1 MPALHRDIPYAM
13 RALKAASWLGT
24 PEPQTLLDLA
34 EAAYIET
41 HGPGTTIAQRG
52 ELCSHLII
60 VVSGFLVVGVELA
73 NGSRHV
79 NNLLGPGQAH
89 ALIPLLDEGPV
100 HHDARTKGW
109 VELLL
114 IPRDAF
120 IKAMAQDAALN
131 WAVLRGLCR
140 RNRYL
145 TEALAER
152 TALPV
157 SVQLGCVLLR
167 LFEQYGE
174 KLTISQE
181 DLSEILGVTR
191 QTVSRELRQMQL
203 HGLINIARGQIR
215 LLNKNGLV
223 EASGH

>member
-1 MPALHRDIPYAM
+1 
-13 RALKAASWLGT
+13 
-24 PEPQTLLDLA
+24 
-34 EAAYIET
+34 
-41 HGPGTTIAQRG
+41 
-52 ELCSHLII
+52 
-60 VVSGFLVVGVELA
+60 
-73 NGSRHV
+73 
-79 NNLLGPGQAH
+79 
-89 ALIPLLDEGPV
+89 
-100 HHDARTKGW
+100 
-109 VELLL
+109 
-114 IPRDAF
+114 
-120 IKAMAQDAALN
+120 MAQDAALN

-181 DLSEILGVTR
+181 HLSEILGVTR

-203 HGLINIARGQIR
+203 H
-215 LLNKNGLV
+215 
-223 EASGH
+223 